1 MHRTL
6 QNRNNN
12 KGNVGAAILAIQIAI
27 LGSPFVVVVVVAAA
41 ADDDSDGCCRACIA
55 DKRYNINVMQVYS
68 DKSNAID
75 RIDTDS

>member
-27 LGSPFVVVVVVAAA
+27 LGSPFVDVVVAVA
-41 ADDDSDGCCRACIA
+41 DDSDGCCRACIA